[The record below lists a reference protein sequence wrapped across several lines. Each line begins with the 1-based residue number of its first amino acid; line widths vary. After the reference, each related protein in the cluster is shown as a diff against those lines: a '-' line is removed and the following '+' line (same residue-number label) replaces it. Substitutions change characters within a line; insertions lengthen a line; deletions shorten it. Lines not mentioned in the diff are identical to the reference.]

1 MMGFIDCQ
9 ATKIGGRMMLI
20 RKLRIYNNYKRFHDL
35 TIDLGENPKRIIA
48 LVGPNGC
55 GKSSVFDAMIY
66 HKTAY
71 YGNIGK
77 PSNPLG
83 KEYHFMPDTE
93 SNDHKD
99 YRSVEIDFD
108 NNRSFQEIVNSKGD
122 MSQNRTIFSFR
133 SSYRYNNAINVTEIR
148 AISDI
153 KVNNIG
159 AGTASDIDQRME
171 DNYRRLSAKFNE
183 YRDSTDSR
191 PSEAKTYI
199 IGELNKAIKNCLNI
213 EIVSL
218 GNVEG
223 GKGSLYFIKP
233 DHKYEFSFN
242 VLSAGEKE
250 VVDIILD
257 LYLRKDVY
265 DDSVFL
271 FDEPELHI
279 STAVQRKLLIEID
292 KMIGDNC
299 QIWIA
304 THSIG
309 FLRALQEE
317 LNDKSSIIKFD
328 AEKQWAKKPYTLTP
342 MKRTRKNWQ
351 DLFATALDDM
361 TSLLAPKRIIYCEG
375 KDRPSGNGSE
385 KGFDAQVFNT
395 IFGDEFPDTLFV
407 SAGGNTELEQ
417 RREIAITIIG
427 KALPDTEILILKDR
441 DMASGKPT
449 TEQDRQDYLQYNDDS
464 HRVLKRFEIENYLFD
479 KSVLQKYCE
488 ANNKVF
494 DSGKYDSLNL
504 DLMDGDIK
512 SCVSAIRTVCDIKGS
527 VNPDI
532 FKLGLAKYITPELSI
547 YKELKDVIFDRK

>member
-1 MMGFIDCQ
+1 
-9 ATKIGGRMMLI
+9 MLI
-20 RKLRIYNNYKRFHDL
+20 KKIRVFNNYKRFHDL
-35 TIDLGENPKRIIA
+35 IIDLGENPKRIIA

-66 HKTAY
+66 HKSAF
-71 YGNIGK
+71 YGSIGNT
-77 PSNPLG
+77 SNQLG
-83 KEYHFMPDTE
+83 SDYHFMPDP
-93 SNDHKD
+93 SGNDHRD
-99 YRSVEIDFD
+99 YTSVVIDFD
-108 NNRSFQEIVNSKGD
+108 NNRSFQDIASAKGNRE
-122 MSQNRTIFSFR
+122 QNRTIFSFR
-133 SSYRYNNAINVTEIR
+133 SPYRHNNAINVKEIR
-148 AISDI
+148 AISDM
-153 KVNNIG
+153 KENKSG
-159 AGTASDIDQRME
+159 AATASDIDRRME
-171 DNYRRLSAKFNE
+171 DNYRRLSAKFND

-191 PSEAKTYI
+191 PSEARKFI

-213 EIVSL
+213 KIVSL

-223 GKGSLYFIKP
+223 EKGSLYFIKP

-279 STAVQRKLLIEID
+279 STAVQRKLMIEID

-328 AEKQWAKKPYTLTP
+328 SEKQWAKEPHTLTP
-342 MKRTRKNWQ
+342 MKKTRKNWQ
-351 DLFATALDDM
+351 DLFTTALDDI
-361 TSLLAPKRIIYCEG
+361 TSLLAPKQIIYCEG
-375 KDRPSGNGSE
+375 KDRPSRNGFE

-395 IFGDEFPDTLFV
+395 IFSDEFPDTLFV

-417 RREIAITIIG
+417 RRDIAILIIG
-427 KALPDTEILILKDR
+427 KALPDTEFLILKDR

-449 TEQDRQDYLQYNDDS
+449 TEEDRQDYLSNNDYS

-488 ANNKVF
+488 AKNKAF
-494 DSGKYDSLNL
+494 DSNKYDSLNL
-504 DLMDGDIK
+504 NLIDGDIK
-512 SCVSAIRTVCDIKGS
+512 SFVSAIKTVCGITGN
-527 VNPDI
+527 VNADI
-532 FKLGLAKYITPELSI
+532 FKLGLAEYITPDLPI
-547 YKELKDVIFDRK
+547 YKELRDVIFDRK